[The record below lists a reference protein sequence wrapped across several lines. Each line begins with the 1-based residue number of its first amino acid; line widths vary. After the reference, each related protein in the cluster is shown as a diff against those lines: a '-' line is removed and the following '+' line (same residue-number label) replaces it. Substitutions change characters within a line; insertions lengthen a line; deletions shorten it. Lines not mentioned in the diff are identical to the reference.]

1 MSEAKLLLGI
11 DTCGPVGSVALAR
24 LSWHSAE
31 ILGETELAGRSYS
44 AQLAPAVR
52 DLLAAAGL
60 RLADLA
66 AIVVTDG
73 PGSFTGVRVGL
84 ATAKGLAEGARL
96 PLIAVSRLEALALK
110 AGVASAAIDAH
121 RNEVFLLLGDVLG
134 AGHELLA
141 GSAELV
147 AEKEK
152 KNKKIAVCEDAAEK
166 LLAAAWPEA
175 VRIRVAA
182 PTAADALRLALPRFE
197 AARFDDIVALDGHYI
212 RRSDAE
218 IFGSVNP
225 ALLPTMPEIVRQ

>member
-1 MSEAKLLLGI
+1 MNEAKLLLGI
-11 DTCGPVGSVALAR
+11 DTCGPVGSLALAR
-24 LSWHSAE
+24 LVEQSLE
-31 ILGETELAGRSYS
+31 ILGETTLAVRSAS

-52 DLLAAAGL
+52 DLLATTGL

-84 ATAKGLAEGARL
+84 ATAKGFAEGAEL
-96 PLIAVSRLEALALK
+96 PLIAVSRLEALARK

-121 RNEVFLLLGDVLG
+121 RNEVFLLLGDATG
-134 AGHELLA
+134 TSRELLA
-141 GSAELV
+141 GVAELA
-147 AEKEK
+147 AEKE
-152 KNKKIAVCEDAAEK
+152 KKIAVCEDAAEK
-166 LLAAAWPEA
+166 LIAAAWPE
-175 VRIRVAA
+175 VERIRVAP

-218 IFGSVNP
+218 IFGP
-225 ALLPTMPEIVRQ
+225 ANAAQLPTMPEIVRQ